1 MWLVNQTEA
10 LGRVRK
16 TKLASCFLCS
26 FSTVLPFCFY
36 GSLEVTQAAVHHKQ
50 NSLLPPS
57 HQLSTASATPPL
69 SIQTIANKSTQMLAA
84 ANVRL
89 CHLCLVMPPHTLPA
103 CSHQPLLCT
112 PQTRLASG
120 VVRGMTLSAHPFLR
134 SARLHTSPSHNSWPT
149 GIMGPIR
156 MTHPIRELVL
166 HSRIQMTVEVKCFH
180 KLVTMK
186 TKPAVSFCQGCHEEN
201 EHVKRYFSSS
211 DLGFFIFAL
220 NVLF

>member
-1 MWLVNQTEA
+1 MNWPEQTVVQATFIYLFKYTSRLHVIVNHTEA

-36 GSLEVTQAAVHHKQ
+36 GSLEVTLAAVHHKQ
-50 NSLLPPS
+50 NSLLPP

-134 SARLHTSPSHNSWPT
+134 SAHLHISPFP
-149 GIMGPIR
+149 
-156 MTHPIRELVL
+156 
-166 HSRIQMTVEVKCFH
+166 
-180 KLVTMK
+180 
-186 TKPAVSFCQGCHEEN
+186 
-201 EHVKRYFSSS
+201 
-211 DLGFFIFAL
+211 
-220 NVLF
+220 